1 MPYYD
6 QYCSCNPCQCGC
18 SCQNSVSATPGQPAY
33 ICANG
38 WMNDY
43 ARCVLSQYDQISYD
57 LDSLPNSCCRFPCG
71 SGAMGNRFPCCPC
84 NPCSASNFRSY
95 FNAVSEA
102 EQTVAA
108 NADVS
113 FITDRS
119 SCGNCI
125 QHTAGTT
132 AFSLNCPGIYLV
144 MYNANVSA
152 HVCSYT
158 TVSLSLTSAGV
169 TVPGSR
175 SSGTVVSGT
184 QPVSLSASSIITVPC
199 GTTSSVSL
207 TNTSCDEVCI
217 TNANMII
224 LRIA

>member
-43 ARCVLSQYDQISYD
+43 ARCVLSQYDQLSYD
-57 LDSLPNSCCRFPCG
+57 LDSQPNHCCRFPCG
-71 SGAMGNRFPCCPC
+71 SGAMGNRFPCCP
-84 NPCSASNFRSY
+84 NPCIYNSRNY
-95 FNAVSEA
+95 LNAVSEA
-102 EQTVAA
+102 AQTVAA
-108 NADVS
+108 NTAVP
-113 FITDRS
+113 FVTDRFS
-119 SCGNCI
+119 GGNCI

-132 AFSLNCPGIYLV
+132 AFTLNCPGVYMV
-144 MYNANVSA
+144 QYHANATITAGTDV
-152 HVCSYT
+152 V
-158 TVSLSLTSAGV
+158 VSLALTSSGV
-169 TVPGSR
+169 TVPGSL
-175 SSGTVVSGT
+175 SSATIGAAAEVVSLNG
-184 QPVSLSASSIITVPC
+184 SSIITVPC

-207 TNTSCDEVCI
+207 TNTSVGEISV

-224 LRIA
+224 IRIA

>member
-43 ARCVLSQYDQISYD
+43 ARCVLSQYDQLSYD
-57 LDSLPNSCCRFPCG
+57 LDSLPNNCCRFPCG
-71 SGAMGNRFPCCPC
+71 SCAMGNHFPCCP
-84 NPCSASNFRSY
+84 NPCIYNSRNY
-95 FNAVSEA
+95 LNAVSEA
-102 EQTVAA
+102 AQTVAA
-108 NADVS
+108 NTAVP
-113 FITDRS
+113 FVTDRFS
-119 SCGNCI
+119 GGNCI
-125 QHTAGTT
+125 QHSAGAS

-144 MYNANVSA
+144 QYNANVSSTA
-152 HVCSYT
+152 ANT
-158 TVSLSLTSAGV
+158 AVSLTLTSTGV
-169 TVPGSR
+169 SVPGSR
-175 SSGTVVSGT
+175 SSGTVIAAT
-184 QPVSLSASSIITVPC
+184 QPISLSASAVITVPC

-207 TNTSCDEVCI
+207 TNTSVGEISV

-224 LRIA
+224 IRIA